1 MAEVEWFLDSVSWC
15 WLVYFCGDSECYL
28 SKILDGSLWF
38 VFFFFN
44 FFFWGEG
51 GGKGG
56 GSIFTDEYKSNVY
69 VFEKNILSD
78 FRKFLVVDDIY
89 L

>member
-15 WLVYFCGDSECYL
+15 WLIYFCGDSQCYL
-28 SKILDGSLWF
+28 SRVLDGSLWF
-38 VFFFFN
+38 VCFFFFQ
-44 FFFWGEG
+44 FFFFLG
-51 GGKGG
+51 GGGG
-56 GSIFTDEYKSNVY
+56 AVFTDEYKSNVY
-69 VFEKNILSD
+69 VFEKNISSD

>member
-1 MAEVEWFLDSVSWC
+1 MEIVNVIYPGFWMVP
-15 WLVYFCGDSECYL
+15 CG
-28 SKILDGSLWF
+28 F
-38 VFFFFN
+38 FFFFFFN
-44 FFFWGEG
+44 FLG
-51 GGKGG
+51 GGGAV
-56 GSIFTDEYKSNVY
+56 ITDEYKSNVY

>member
-1 MAEVEWFLDSVSWC
+1 MLSIQDFGWFPVVC
-15 WLVYFCGDSECYL
+15 
-28 SKILDGSLWF
+28 
-38 VFFFFN
+38 FFFFQ
-44 FFFWGEG
+44 FFFWGGG